1 MALNDKTSNFLKA
14 IDKYAKEQQKEI
26 KLKANE
32 FKIKELQK
40 AEAEV
45 LRDSY
50 HLIQREMATMKK
62 KIDIQVSRVETENKR
77 KLLEKRREI
86 TKNIFKEAEA
96 KLKKFEETDEY
107 LTFLLK
113 CVKNIFKVLR
123 NAPDVKLF
131 VRKND
136 MKFEEKLKQAFS
148 SNCEILE
155 SNKIKI
161 GGIIGSSLSLGLNV
175 DESLDAKL
183 ENERE
188 WFAENS
194 KLSIV

>member
-1 MALNDKTSNFLKA
+1 MSINDKTSNFLKA
-14 IDKYAKEQQKEI
+14 IDKYAKEQQKAI

-50 HLIQREMATMKK
+50 HLIQREMANMRK
-62 KIDIQVSRVETENKR
+62 KIDGQVSKAEIENKR

-86 TKNIFKEAEA
+86 TEEVFKEA
-96 KLKKFEETDEY
+96 KMRLKEFTETDDY
-107 LTFLLK
+107 IDFLLR
-113 CVKNIFKVLR
+113 CVKNISKVLG
-123 NAPDVKLF
+123 NAPDVRLYVKQSDL
-131 VRKND
+131 
-136 MKFEEKLKQAFS
+136 KFSGELEKAFGKD
-148 SNCEILE
+148 CEILE
-155 SNKIKI
+155 SKKIQI
-161 GGIIGSSLSLGLNV
+161 GGIVGRSLSIGINI
-175 DESLDAKL
+175 DETLDSKL

>member
-1 MALNDKTSNFLKA
+1 MPINDKTSNFLKA

-50 HLIQREMATMKK
+50 HLIQREMANMRK
-62 KIDIQVSRVETENKR
+62 KIDGQVSKAEIENKR

-86 TKNIFKEAEA
+86 TENVFKEAE
-96 KLKKFEETDEY
+96 
-107 LTFLLK
+107 
-113 CVKNIFKVLR
+113 
-123 NAPDVKLF
+123 
-131 VRKND
+131 
-136 MKFEEKLKQAFS
+136 EKLKEFTETEGYLNFLLRCSKNISKVLDDAPDIKLYVKQSDLKFSEELKKAFGK
-148 SNCEILE
+148 NCEILD
-155 SNKIKI
+155 SKKIKI
-161 GGIIGSSLSLGLNV
+161 GGIVGKILSIGINI
-175 DESLDAKL
+175 DETLDSKL

>member
-1 MALNDKTSNFLKA
+1 MPINDKTSNFLKA

-50 HLIQREMATMKK
+50 HLIQREMANMRK
-62 KIDIQVSRVETENKR
+62 KIDGQVSKAEIENKR

-86 TKNIFKEAEA
+86 TEDVFKEAKERLKEFTETEDYLNFLLRCSKNIA
-96 KLKKFEETDEY
+96 KVLNVAPDIKLYVKQSDLKFSEELKKAFE
-107 LTFLLK
+107 K
-113 CVKNIFKVLR
+113 
-123 NAPDVKLF
+123 
-131 VRKND
+131 
-136 MKFEEKLKQAFS
+136 
-148 SNCEILE
+148 NCEILE
-155 SNKIKI
+155 SKKIKI
-161 GGIIGSSLSLGLNV
+161 GGIVGRSLSIGINI
-175 DESLDAKL
+175 DETLDSKL